1 MVWASPEGVGF
12 AGFGS
17 SEEFGLCL
25 KGTGEPRKDFQL
37 RTCLELHCETPLTA
51 GARQREG
58 AKTRAEPPGFLRT
71 VLDGSQQ
78 PTTRVAPEIKPKP
91 HSMALQTP
99 VKLRL

>member
-1 MVWASPEGVGF
+1 MGKPQGVGF
-12 AGFGS
+12 AGLGFW
-17 SEEFGLCL
+17 EEFGLCL

-37 RTCLELHCETPLTA
+37 RTCLELGCETPLTA
-51 GARQREG
+51 GAKQREV

-71 VLDGSQQ
+71 VLEGSQQ
-78 PTTRVAPEIKPKP
+78 PSTRVAPEIKPTP